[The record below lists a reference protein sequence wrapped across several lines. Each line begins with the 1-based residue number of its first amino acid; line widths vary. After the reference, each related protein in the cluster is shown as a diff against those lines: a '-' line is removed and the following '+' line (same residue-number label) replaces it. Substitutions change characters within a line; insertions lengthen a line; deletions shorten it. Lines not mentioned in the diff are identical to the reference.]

1 MQEDIGKKVGP
12 YSKHTRIGRS
22 GRKGT
27 MLGSSIDYDPL
38 EDITNILISKE
49 SLNNIDDLINVTRN
63 YKQQLQQD
71 ILAEENNISTRRGDS
86 TQMQASLMKVFRD
99 FKETQDVSAST
110 ELTISNLTEGISYLD
125 IAKKNLT
132 HSMTLFQNLKI
143 LTDSYIQSNELLLQ
157 GSFKKMVS
165 PYKIMCSLAEN
176 TFVSYKSLDE
186 INFLLSSISRLKA
199 DALSK
204 IKQNYNALFSSGG
217 LPEQEEDTALSTELR
232 EGACE
237 LLDCD
242 SGTKTQMVDWCL
254 GKLLFEMNEIFRVD
268 DEAGSLENLSRR
280 YIYFKKILNN
290 FNAKFA
296 DYFLKDWE
304 MSVRL
309 TTSFYLITHKDLQIL
324 LKREFKDKNPS
335 IDLFMAA
342 LQSTLD
348 FEKYVDV
355 RFSKK
360 IKEPK
365 LSSCFEPYLT
375 LWVSHQNQMMD
386 KKFLSYLSEPKFP
399 SSDAESLVLPS
410 SADLFRTYR
419 SVLTQTLELIDNNAN
434 DGILTSLATFFSK
447 WLQTYSQRILLP
459 LLLPESIEVQDKQEA
474 ARYTVLLVNTA
485 DYCATT
491 IDQLEEKL
499 SEFSSDPEKLA
510 STFAKTKNIYDD
522 LLAKGT
528 SFLLNRVIPL
538 DLNFVWREFN
548 NNDWSNAMIEDY
560 SRYMVTLKSVLT
572 VSADASNKQ
581 QSPSILAF
589 ILSQFNRDVYKWNFL
604 DNVVDIV
611 TNNFTTCIIRLLQ
624 PVPPFSLASSRRKF
638 ETKTVIN
645 IGEQL
650 LLDLELLK
658 EIFHTLPENV
668 NNDSDLREN
677 TSYKRV
683 KRHVDGNVDQ
693 LLKFIKLLVAPLD
706 SADDYYETYSQL
718 TNNNADPAVW
728 SFILALKGIPWDL
741 ALWKK
746 LWSAFNLETD
756 DTEEGSKPEGNRDL
770 FVFKWDKAL
779 LGQFE
784 NNLSRIQDPAWSKF
798 VRQDLKISPP
808 PVMKRMVTAPQ
819 VQQPKEEQK
828 KQSLSVKDFVSNSR
842 FFNRGA

>member
-1 MQEDIGKKVGP
+1 MLE
-12 YSKHTRIGRS
+12 
-22 GRKGT
+22 GT
-27 MLGSSIDYDPL
+27 VDYDPL
-38 EDITNILISKE
+38 EDITNILFSKE
-49 SLNNIDDLINVTRN
+49 SLNNIDELISITRS
-63 YKQQLQQD
+63 YKKQLQED
-71 ILAEENNISTRRGDS
+71 ILKEENELKEHPKNSAEIE
-86 TQMQASLMKVFRD
+86 ASLRKVFQD

-132 HSMTLFQNLKI
+132 HSLTLFQNLKI
-143 LTDSYIQSNELLLQ
+143 LTDSYIQCNELLSQ

-176 TFVSYKSLDE
+176 TFISYKSLDE
-186 INFLLSSISRLKA
+186 INYLLSSISRLKG
-199 DALSK
+199 DTLSK
-204 IKQNYNALFSSGG
+204 IKQNYNALFSGG
-217 LPEQEEDTALSTELR
+217 NISEHDTALTMELR

-242 SGTKTQMVDWCL
+242 TSTRAQMIDWCL
-254 GKLLFEMNEIFRVD
+254 DKLLFEMKEIFRVD

-290 FNAKFA
+290 FNSKFA

-304 MSVRL
+304 MAVRL
-309 TTSFYLITHKDLQIL
+309 TTTFYHITHKDLQTL

-335 IDLFMAA
+335 IDLFMTA

-348 FEKYVDV
+348 FEKYIDV

-375 LWVSHQNQMMD
+375 LWVSHQNQMME
-386 KKFLSYLSEPKFP
+386 KKFLSYMSEPKYP
-399 SSDAESLVLPS
+399 SNETESLVLPS

-434 DGILTSLATFFSK
+434 DSILTSLANFFSR
-447 WLQTYSQRILLP
+447 WLQTYSQKILLP
-459 LLLPESIEVQDKQEA
+459 LLLPDNIEVQDKLEA
-474 ARYTVLLVNTA
+474 AKYTVLLINTA

-491 IDQLEEKL
+491 IDQLEDKF
-499 SEFSSDPEKLA
+499 SEFSGNREKLA
-510 STFAKTKNIYDD
+510 NSFTKTKNIYDD

-538 DLNFVWREFN
+538 DLNFVWREFI
-548 NNDWSNAMIEDY
+548 NNDWSNAAIEDY
-560 SRYMVTLKSVLT
+560 SRYMVTLKSVLKMPALT
-572 VSADASNKQ
+572 DASIKQ
-581 QSPSILAF
+581 QQEQPSTLAF

-604 DNVVDIV
+604 DKVIDIIT
-611 TNNFTTCIIRLLQ
+611 TNFVSNTIRLLQ
-624 PVPPFSLASSRRKF
+624 PVPPFSLAGSKRKF
-638 ETKTVIN
+638 ETRTVVN

-658 EIFHTLPENV
+658 EIFHTLPESV
-668 NNDSDLREN
+668 SNDSDLREN

-683 KRHVDGNVDQ
+683 KRHADNNIDQ

-706 SADDYYETYSQL
+706 SADDYYETYSKL
-718 TNNNADPAVW
+718 TNNNPDSAVW
-728 SFILALKGIPWDL
+728 SFVLALKGIPWDL

-746 LWSAFNLETD
+746 LWSAYNLETD
-756 DTEEGSKPEGNRDL
+756 DTDEGSRPDSNRDL
-770 FVFKWDKAL
+770 FIFKWDKVL

-784 NNLSRIQDPAWSKF
+784 NNLARMQDPNWSKF

-808 PVMKRMVTAPQ
+808 VMKRIVSTPQ
-819 VQQPKEEQK
+819 IQQQKEEQK
-828 KQSLSVKDFVSNSR
+828 KQSLSVKDFVSHSR
-842 FFNRGA
+842 FFNRGT

>member
-1 MQEDIGKKVGP
+1 
-12 YSKHTRIGRS
+12 
-22 GRKGT
+22 
-27 MLGSSIDYDPL
+27 MLDCTVDYDPL
-38 EDITNILISKE
+38 EDLTNILFSKE
-49 SLNNIDDLINVTRN
+49 SLNNIDQLISVTRS
-63 YKQQLQQD
+63 YKQQLQED
-71 ILAEENNISTRRGDS
+71 ILEEETSLNAPSGDS
-86 TQMQASLMKVFRD
+86 TEMEVSLRKVFQD
-99 FKETQDVSAST
+99 FKETQDISAST

-132 HSMTLFQNLKI
+132 HSLTLFQNLKI
-143 LTDSYIQSNELLLQ
+143 LTDCYIQSNELLLQ
-157 GSFKKMVS
+157 CSFRKMVG

-186 INFLLSSISRLKA
+186 INYLLSAISRLKA
-199 DALSK
+199 DTLAK
-204 IKQNYNALFSSGG
+204 IKQNYNALFSSGNV
-217 LPEQEEDTALSTELR
+217 PEHGTTLSSELR

-242 SGTKTQMVDWCL
+242 SSTKTQMIDWCL
-254 GKLLFEMNEIFRVD
+254 DKLLFEMNEIFRVD

-280 YIYFKKILNN
+280 YMYFKKILNN
-290 FNAKFA
+290 FNSKFA

-309 TTSFYLITHKDLQIL
+309 TTSFYRISHKDLQVL

-348 FEKYVDV
+348 YEKYIDV

-386 KKFLSYLSEPKFP
+386 KKFLSYMSEPKFP
-399 SSDAESLVLPS
+399 SNEAESLVLPS

-434 DGILTSLATFFSK
+434 DGILTSLADFFSK
-447 WLQTYSQRILLP
+447 WLQSYSQRVLLP
-459 LLLPESIEVQDKQEA
+459 LLLPDNIEVQDKHEA
-474 ARYTVLLVNTA
+474 AKYTVLLINTA

-499 SEFSSDPEKLA
+499 SEFSSDPEKLSA
-510 STFAKTKNIYDD
+510 SFSKTKNIYDD

-548 NNDWSNAMIEDY
+548 NNDWSNTMIEDY
-560 SRYMVTLKSVLT
+560 SRYMVTLKSVLK
-572 VSADASNKQ
+572 VSASAPRASDKQ
-581 QSPSILAF
+581 RQDQPSTMAF

-604 DNVVDIV
+604 DRVIDIV
-611 TNNFTTCIIRLLQ
+611 TGNFASHTIRLLQ
-624 PVPPFSLASSRRKF
+624 PIPPFLLAGGKRKF
-638 ETKTVIN
+638 ETKTVVN

-658 EIFHTLPENV
+658 EIFHAFPENV

-683 KRHVDGNVDQ
+683 KRHADGNIDQ
-693 LLKFIKLLVAPLD
+693 LLRFVKLLVAPLD
-706 SADDYYETYSQL
+706 SADDYYETYSKL
-718 TNNNADPAVW
+718 THSNPDSAVW
-728 SFILALKGIPWDL
+728 SFILALKGIPWDI

-746 LWSAFNLETD
+746 LWGAYNLETD
-756 DTEEGSKPEGNRDL
+756 DNDEAGTPEGSRDI

-784 NNLSRIQDPAWSKF
+784 NNLSRIQDPTWSRF

-808 PVMKRMVTAPQ
+808 VMKKIVSTPQ
-819 VQQPKEEQK
+819 MQQHKEEQK
-828 KQSLSVKDFVSNSR
+828 KQSLSVKDFVTNSR
-842 FFNRGA
+842 FFSRGT

>member
-1 MQEDIGKKVGP
+1 MVLGQRWPRIFEHASF
-12 YSKHTRIGRS
+12 YSERS
-22 GRKGT
+22 CREAT
-27 MLGSSIDYDPL
+27 MLASTIDYDPL
-38 EDITNILISKE
+38 EDITSILFSKE
-49 SLNNIDDLINVTRN
+49 SLNNIDELINVTRN
-63 YKQQLQQD
+63 YKQQLQED
-71 ILAEENNISTRRGDS
+71 ILKEENSISTGLGDS
-86 TQMQASLMKVFRD
+86 SETQAALRKVFRD
-99 FKETQDVSAST
+99 FKETQDVSSST

-143 LTDSYIQSNELLLQ
+143 LTDSYIQSNELLSQ
-157 GSFKKMVS
+157 GSFKKMAS

-199 DALSK
+199 DTLSR
-204 IKQNYNALFSSGG
+204 IKQNYNALFSSSG
-217 LPEQEEDTALSTELR
+217 LPEQDTALSTELR

-242 SGTKTQMVDWCL
+242 SSTKTQMIDWCL
-254 GKLLFEMNEIFRVD
+254 AKLLFEMNEIFRLD

-296 DYFLKDWE
+296 DYFPKDWE
-304 MSVRL
+304 MPVRL
-309 TTSFYLITHKDLQIL
+309 TTSFYLTTHRDLQIL

-360 IKEPK
+360 IKESK

-434 DGILTSLATFFSK
+434 DGILTSLANFFSK
-447 WLQTYSQRILLP
+447 WLQTYSQKILLP
-459 LLLPESIEVQDKQEA
+459 LLLPETIEVQDKQEA
-474 ARYTVLLVNTA
+474 ARYTVLLINTA

-510 STFAKTKNIYDD
+510 STFARTKNIYDD

-560 SRYMVTLKSVLT
+560 SRYMVTLKSVLK
-572 VSADASNKQ
+572 VSPSMATDASNKQ
-581 QSPSILAF
+581 PSILAF

-611 TNNFTTCIIRLLQ
+611 TNNFSSCIIRLLQ
-624 PVPPFSLASSRRKF
+624 PIPPFSLASSKRKF

-683 KRHVDGNVDQ
+683 KRHVDSNIDQ

-741 ALWKK
+741 ALWRK

-756 DTEEGSKPEGNRDL
+756 NTEEGSKPEGTRDL

-808 PVMKRMVTAPQ
+808 VMKRIVSTPQ